1 MAKGFYLVQ
10 GDKTTCGGRI
20 IEGATDHTIFG
31 KAAAREKDRVLCGKH
46 SGTFL
51 IAGGIVNDTIHGR
64 RMAGTLDSEST
75 CPCKAKFI
83 PSMLQDTYEKASKG
97 SALASEYPSSNP
109 VARPLPAYLT
119 GEKAPSGFTPDYPV
133 LINTRSFPDNNVRK
147 ILADNNSI
155 YMLLTLKEATDVVD
169 AWDHTK
175 KAWVDITSSPVG
187 NTTKLYATNIYD
199 VMSLS
204 KVIYKLGEIGIT
216 ATIYV
221 NHKGTELVKIS
232 GYAGVRKILNAPVF
246 STKNPKIIEVGI
258 GKYGLKNSIKQG
270 AIIGFIYVSVVDTI
284 DFILNDETSLARFIG
299 GLATDLVKVGLSSAV
314 VMAVGTFFVSSFIV
328 LNLAVVV
335 MAGIATAYALNL
347 LDDKLGVTNKLVNII
362 SPYIESAQQ
371 EFAEKSR
378 EISNDILDLGAMYVA
393 GALAEGKEVVTS
405 EVKKYI
411 KKSIDNIIPRRL
423 DL

>member
-46 SGTFL
+46 PGTFL
-51 IAGGIVNDTIHGR
+51 IAGGIINDTIHGR

-97 SALASEYPSSNP
+97 SAAASESSASNP

-119 GEKAPSGFTPDYPV
+119 GEKVPSGFVPDYPV
-133 LINTRSFPDNNVRK
+133 LINTRSFPDNYVRK

-155 YMLLTLKEATDVVD
+155 YMLLTLEEATDVVD

-175 KAWVDITSSPVG
+175 KAWVDITSSHVG
-187 NTTKLYATNIYD
+187 NATKLYATNIYD

-270 AIIGFIYVSVVDTI
+270 AIVGFIYVSVVDTI
-284 DFILNDETSLARFIG
+284 DFILNDKTSLARFIG

-314 VMAVGTFFVSSFIV
+314 VMAVGTVFVSSFIV

-335 MAGIATAYALNL
+335 MAGIATAYVLNL
-347 LDDKLGVTNKLVNII
+347 LDDELGVTNKLVNII